1 MIFRLKHAGVIQ
13 ILVRFFLAAL
23 LVLAV
28 LYVYFLCASIRNVVM
43 RKELERDIASLSSS
57 IGELEAAYFALEST
71 IDFETAESLGLA
83 VLPEKSYVPR
93 YSKQGSV
100 TLRNE

>member
-1 MIFRLKHAGVIQ
+1 MIFRLKHSNVIH
-13 ILVRFFLAAL
+13 ILIRFLVAAL

-57 IGELEAAYFALEST
+57 IGELEASYFALEGT
-71 IDFETAESLGLA
+71 IGVATAERLGLA
-83 VLPEKSYVPR
+83 KLEDTSYTPR
-93 YSKQGSV
+93 YSTRGSV
-100 TLRNE
+100 TLNE